1 MCLLMG
7 SNQSFMMLLAMF
19 EFDAC
24 VCVHKLRLIDLVPQ
38 FNEVNWQFALNSDI
52 QHECLL

>member
-7 SNQSFMMLLAMF
+7 SNQSLMPLAMF

-24 VCVHKLRLIDLVPQ
+24 VCVHKLHLIDLIPQ